1 MEDHTPV
8 MMCAYCWKM
17 QALQDELGSQLDQ
30 WIDPTAFM
38 ARGQLGTQA
47 YHIIDGYCGP
57 CLVEMAARSELAIMR
72 AAEERTNA

>member
-1 MEDHTPV
+1 MEDQTPV

-17 QALQDELGSQLDQ
+17 QPLRDELGSQLDQ

-38 ARGQLGTQA
+38 ARGQLGNQA
-47 YHIIDGYCGP
+47 YLIIDGYCDP
-57 CLVEMAARSELAIMR
+57 CLVEMAARSQVALMR